1 MERIEGP
8 VRGHYLAAYTIP
20 SAEGY
25 YGYAKVCTVAPA
37 SVWDAA
43 LVVFKVASGPFAE
56 EEAALSG
63 ALEKATRELR
73 EHSEWQ
79 LLWDLG
85 PEPGEVAGTPPSR

>member
-1 MERIEGP
+1 
-8 VRGHYLAAYTIP
+8 
-20 SAEGY
+20 
-25 YGYAKVCTVAPA
+25 
-37 SVWDAA
+37 
-43 LVVFKVASGPFAE
+43 
-56 EEAALSG
+56 LSG